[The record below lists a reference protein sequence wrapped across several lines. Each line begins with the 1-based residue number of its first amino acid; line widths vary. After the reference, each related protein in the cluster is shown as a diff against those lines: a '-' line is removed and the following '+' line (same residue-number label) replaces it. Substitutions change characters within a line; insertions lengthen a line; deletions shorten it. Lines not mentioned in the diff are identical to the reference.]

1 MNAAAR
7 LTTPTGRW
15 AVLDVGRMAEIDPTG
30 PALEGLLRAARRL
43 AALAERLDEFR
54 GTPLSGDERDT
65 RDQLLREQRETRS
78 RFEHLKVS
86 LRRTLRSLAATAS
99 V

>member
-1 MNAAAR
+1 MA
-7 LTTPTGRW
+7 L
-15 AVLDVGRMAEIDPTG
+15 LDVGRMAEIDPTR
-30 PALEGLLRAARRL
+30 PVLEGLLRAARRL

-54 GTPLSGDERDT
+54 GTPLSGEERAA
-65 RDQLLREQRETRS
+65 RDQLLRDQRETRS

-86 LRRTLRSLAATAS
+86 LQRTLRSVAATAS